1 MKIYDYNKDYLT
13 YDGTP
18 ILPVMGE
25 FHFSRYPKEE
35 WEQALLNMKCGGV
48 EIAATYVFW
57 IHHEEGKRE
66 WNFEGNRCLRDFLAC
81 CQKVGMKVWL
91 RIGPWA
97 HGECRNGG
105 FPDWLVDMEKK
116 GELKLRVNDEKY
128 LAFVDEFY
136 SKIGEQ
142 AEGFMYKDG
151 GPVIGIQIENEY
163 GHCGGPSDRAVG
175 MEHMR
180 TLKELA
186 QKNGLIAPYYS
197 ATGWGGAYV
206 PEGFLAVLGGYVDA
220 PWAEHTH
227 ELEASENFL
236 FKPFHDDAN
245 IGSDF
250 SDGES
255 SFTFDVN
262 KVPYLTA
269 ELGGGLQVTAHRRT
283 YPYAKDIE
291 AQTVCMLGAGANLI
305 GYYMYH
311 GGVNPD
317 GKYSTLQ
324 ESKATGYNNN
334 LPVKSYDFQT
344 CLRENGLPSE
354 SFYKL
359 RKYHIFIK
367 SVENILAPAKV
378 YLPSNISEPGSAEDM
393 ETLRACMRYNEEL
406 DCGFLFINNHQRKR
420 HMTKKCV
427 TKEKNLCFCVNV
439 SAGVSAESYVRN
451 ADMCDMIA
459 TTQDVVFRN
468 IHIAPDAV
476 LVIPYNLPV
485 KIDGVD
491 IRLRYTNASYLGCF
505 GGIYFFYSDENKD
518 DIYFEWSDNVD
529 HSDAIKLLTIHD
541 AEHLL
546 VDEDGKISML
556 PDLAFEKA
564 GDVDFIEK
572 QAASMCVGDDNCT
585 GRTSDNNDNKVCI
598 TDYCGVDNSGGCGE
612 EGVYHGDGECI
623 REYELSLTYDNK
635 SGHDVAF
642 NGCYFDNTNN
652 DIFLELDFGGDKA
665 ELYADGKLIDDWF
678 SNGETWQVALRRY
691 GFPKKLTLKVYPFD
705 DKVYYDLEP
714 KKGCQLA
721 DAKIV
726 RVYM

>member
-1 MKIYDYNKDYLT
+1 MNLYGYNKDYLT
-13 YDGTP
+13 YDGAP

-35 WEQALLNMKCGGV
+35 WESALLNMKRGGV
-48 EIAATYVFW
+48 EIVATYVFW
-57 IHHEEGKRE
+57 IHHEEAQGE
-66 WNFEGNRCLRDFLAC
+66 WNFEGNRNLRDFLVC
-81 CQKVGMKVWL
+81 CDKAGMKVWL

-116 GELKLRVNDEKY
+116 GEIKLRENNEKY
-128 LAFVDEFY
+128 LALVDKFY

-142 AEGFMYKDG
+142 AAGFMYKDG

-163 GHCGGPSDRAVG
+163 GHCGGPADRSVG
-175 MEHMR
+175 MAHIC
-180 TLKELA
+180 TLRKLA
-186 QKNGLIAPYYS
+186 QEKGLIAPYYS

-250 SDGES
+250 SEGES

-311 GGVNPD
+311 GGINPD
-317 GKYSTLQ
+317 GRYSTLQ
-324 ESKATGYNNN
+324 ESKATGYNND

-359 RKYHIFIK
+359 RKYHTFIK

-378 YLPSNISEPGSAEDM
+378 YLPSNIPEPKGAEDM
-393 ETLRACMRYNEEL
+393 QTLRACMRYNEEL

-420 HMTKKCV
+420 YMT
-427 TKEKNLCFCVNV
+427 EKLKTICFSVKGNVRVNV
-439 SAGVSAESYVRN
+439 EPYIKKYTNSDTVPAS
-451 ADMCDMIA
+451 
-459 TTQDVVFRN
+459 TQNVTFRN
-468 IHIAPDAV
+468 IHVAPDDV
-476 LVIPYNLPV
+476 LVIPYNLPM
-485 KIDGVD
+485 KIDGRD
-491 IRLRYTNASYLGCF
+491 IRLTHTNASYLGCF
-505 GGIYFFYSDENKD
+505 GGIYYFYSDENES
-518 DIYFEWSDNVD
+518 DIFFEWSDNAD
-529 HSDAIKLLTIHD
+529 HSDVIKLLTTHD

-546 VDEDGKISML
+546 VGEDGKISML

-564 GDVDFIEK
+564 GEVNFIEK
-572 QAASMCVGDDNCT
+572 QAG
-585 GRTSDNNDNKVCI
+585 NKLCI
-598 TDYCGVDNSGGCGE
+598 SGNYDVDNIVGGGE
-612 EGVYHGDGECI
+612 ESVYHSDGESV
-623 REYELSLTYDNK
+623 REYELSLNYDNK
-635 SGHDVAF
+635 SGHDVIESLNHAESL
-642 NGCYFDNTNN
+642 NQTLN

-665 ELYADGKLIDDWF
+665 ELYVDGKLIDDWF
-678 SNGETWQVALRRY
+678 SNGETWRVALRRY
-691 GFPKKLTLKVYPFD
+691 GFPEKLTLKVYPFD

-714 KKGCQLA
+714 KKGCSL
-721 DAKIV
+721 DGAKLTHVI
-726 RVYM
+726 

>member
-1 MKIYDYNKDYLT
+1 MYSYNENYLMC
-13 YDGTP
+13 DGAP

-35 WEQALLNMKCGGV
+35 WESALYNMKCGGI
-48 EIAATYVFW
+48 EIVATYVFW
-57 IHHEEGKRE
+57 IHHEEAKGE

-81 CQKVGMKVWL
+81 CERAGMKVWL

-105 FPDWLVDMEKK
+105 FPDWLIDMERR
-116 GELKLRVNDEKY
+116 GELRLRENNDKY
-128 LAFVDEFY
+128 LALVDGFY
-136 SKIGEQ
+136 TKIGEQ
-142 AEGFMYKDG
+142 AAGFMYKDG

-163 GHCGGPSDRAVG
+163 GHCGGPSDRAEG
-175 MEHMR
+175 MAHMCM
-180 TLKELA
+180 LKKMA
-186 QKNGLIAPYYS
+186 QEKGLITPYYS

-206 PEGFLAVLGGYVDA
+206 PEGFLAMLGGYVDA

-227 ELEASENFL
+227 ELDASENFL
-236 FKPFHDDAN
+236 FKPFCDDAN

-255 SFTFDVN
+255 AFTFDVN
-262 KVPYLTA
+262 MVPYLTA

-324 ESKATGYNNN
+324 ESKATGYNND

-359 RKYHIFIK
+359 RKYHTFIK
-367 SVENILAPAKV
+367 SVEDILAPAKV
-378 YLPSNISEPGSAEDM
+378 YLPSNVSEPKSAEDM
-393 ETLRACMRYNEEL
+393 ETLRACLRYNEEL

-420 HMTKKCV
+420 HMTQKWITSHKPLEFSIRKYVNQAYGFNDKAGETADKNKQNTNDEYLKV
-427 TKEKNLCFCVNV
+427 TFKNI
-439 SAGVSAESYVRN
+439 YV
-451 ADMCDMIA
+451 AS
-459 TTQDVVFRN
+459 
-468 IHIAPDAV
+468 DAV
-476 LVIPYNLPV
+476 LVIPYNLPI
-485 KIDGVD
+485 KIDGED
-491 IRLRYTNASYLGCF
+491 IRLIYTNASYLGCF
-505 GGIYFFYSDENKD
+505 GGVYYFYSDENEKD
-518 DIYFEWSDNVD
+518 VYFEWSDNAD
-529 HSDAIKLLTIHD
+529 HSGAVRLLTTHD

-546 VDEDGKISML
+546 VGKDGKISML

-564 GDVDFIEK
+564 GTVDFVEK
-572 QAASMCVGDDNCT
+572 DVKPERDTFKLPVDGNAPSKECEHRKACGCV
-585 GRTSDNNDNKVCI
+585 S
-598 TDYCGVDNSGGCGE
+598 
-612 EGVYHGDGECI
+612 
-623 REYELSLTYDNK
+623 EYELSLKYDVVCK
-635 SGHDVAF
+635 SCGNAASDCGKESTPDDKS
-642 NGCYFDNTNN
+642 NERSDGILS

-665 ELYADGKLIDDWF
+665 ELYADGRLIDDWF
-678 SNGETWQVALRRY
+678 SNGEVWRVALRRY
-691 GFPKKLTLKVYPFD
+691 GFPQKLVLKVYPFD

-714 KKGCQLA
+714 KKGCRFNG
-721 DAKIV
+721 AKLT
-726 RVYM
+726 RVI

>member
-1 MKIYDYNKDYLT
+1 MYSYNENYLMC
-13 YDGTP
+13 DGAP

-35 WEQALLNMKCGGV
+35 WESALYNMKNGGI
-48 EIAATYVFW
+48 EIVATYVFW
-57 IHHEEGKRE
+57 IHHEEAKGE
-66 WNFEGNRCLRDFLAC
+66 WNFEDNRCLRDFLAC
-81 CQKVGMKVWL
+81 CERAGMKVWL

-105 FPDWLVDMEKK
+105 FPNWLIDMERR
-116 GELKLRVNDEKY
+116 GELRLRENNDKY
-128 LAFVDEFY
+128 LALVDEFY
-136 SKIGEQ
+136 TKIGEQ
-142 AEGFMYKDG
+142 AAGFMYKDG
-151 GPVIGIQIENEY
+151 GPIIGIQIENEY
-163 GHCGGPSDRAVG
+163 GHCGGPSDRAEG
-175 MEHMR
+175 MAHMCM
-180 TLKELA
+180 LKKMA
-186 QKNGLIAPYYS
+186 QEKGLITPYYS

-206 PEGFLAVLGGYVDA
+206 PEGFLAMLGGYVDA

-227 ELEASENFL
+227 ELDASENFL
-236 FKPFHDDAN
+236 FKPFCDDAN

-255 SFTFDVN
+255 AFTFDVN
-262 KVPYLTA
+262 MVPYLTA

-324 ESKATGYNNN
+324 ESKATGYNND

-359 RKYHIFIK
+359 RKYHTFIK
-367 SVENILAPAKV
+367 SVEDILAPAKV
-378 YLPSNISEPGSAEDM
+378 YLPSNVSEPKSAEDM
-393 ETLRACMRYNEEL
+393 ETLRACLRYNEEL

-420 HMTKKCV
+420 HMTQKWITSHKPLEFSIRKYVNQAYGFNDKAGETADKNKQNTDDEYLKV
-427 TKEKNLCFCVNV
+427 TFKNI
-439 SAGVSAESYVRN
+439 YV
-451 ADMCDMIA
+451 AS
-459 TTQDVVFRN
+459 
-468 IHIAPDAV
+468 DAV
-476 LVIPYNLPV
+476 LVIPYNLPI
-485 KIDGVD
+485 KIDGKD

-505 GGIYFFYSDENKD
+505 GGVYYFYSDENEKD
-518 DIYFEWSDNVD
+518 VYFEWSDNAD
-529 HSDAIKLLTIHD
+529 HSGAVRLLTTHD

-546 VDEDGKISML
+546 VGKDGKISML

-564 GDVDFIEK
+564 GTVDFVEMNVKPEK
-572 QAASMCVGDDNCT
+572 DTFRLPVDGSTLSKECEHRKACGCV
-585 GRTSDNNDNKVCI
+585 
-598 TDYCGVDNSGGCGE
+598 
-612 EGVYHGDGECI
+612 
-623 REYELSLTYDNK
+623 REYELSLKYDAVCK
-635 SGHDVAF
+635 SCGNAASDCGKESTPDDKS
-642 NGCYFDNTNN
+642 NERSDGILS

-665 ELYADGKLIDDWF
+665 ELYADGRLIDDWF
-678 SNGETWQVALRRY
+678 SNGEVWRVALRRY
-691 GFPKKLTLKVYPFD
+691 GFPKKLVLKVYPFD

-714 KKGCQLA
+714 KKGC
-721 DAKIV
+721 
-726 RVYM
+726 RFMR